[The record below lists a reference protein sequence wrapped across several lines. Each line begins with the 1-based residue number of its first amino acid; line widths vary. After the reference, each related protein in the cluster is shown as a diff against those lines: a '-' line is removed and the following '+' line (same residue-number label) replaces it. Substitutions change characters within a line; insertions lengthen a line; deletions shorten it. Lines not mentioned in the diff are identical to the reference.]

1 MYSNLSIDATC
12 FFNITL
18 RLHIPGIMSNFIGCL
33 SHNFTEMKKALC
45 VIFVMLAGLVSC
57 KYDDSEI
64 WNKVNENEARIA
76 ALEEQCRGFN
86 QDLQTLRTIV
96 NALQG
101 NDYVTGVVEVIKEG
115 TVVGYSITFSKSGTV
130 TIYNGKDGHSPV
142 IGIRQHTDG
151 KYYWTVDGEWIYDGS
166 GTGNRI
172 NAGGT
177 APELKIEDGW
187 WYVSYDG
194 RKTWTKLSKATGE
207 DGDSFFSSVT
217 DNGDTVTVTLMDG
230 TVFELA
236 KKSSD
241 LSIRFPDYGTF
252 RFNAGGDKVCCI

>member
-1 MYSNLSIDATC
+1 MYSNLSIHATR

-45 VIFVMLAGLVSC
+45 VIFVMLAGIVSC

-101 NDYVTGVVEVIKEG
+101 NDYVTGVVEVI
-115 TVVGYSITFSKSGTV
+115 
-130 TIYNGKDGHSPV
+130 
-142 IGIRQHTDG
+142 
-151 KYYWTVDGEWIYDGS
+151 
-166 GTGNRI
+166 
-172 NAGGT
+172 
-177 APELKIEDGW
+177 
-187 WYVSYDG
+187 
-194 RKTWTKLSKATGE
+194 
-207 DGDSFFSSVT
+207 
-217 DNGDTVTVTLMDG
+217 
-230 TVFELA
+230 
-236 KKSSD
+236 
-241 LSIRFPDYGTF
+241 
-252 RFNAGGDKVCCI
+252 

>member
-1 MYSNLSIDATC
+1 MANGTFLSGLLNCLFEDFFTSKNISSNLQKITCITLNLQYIDVQGDSMYSNLSIDATC

-101 NDYVTGVVEVIKEG
+101 NDYVTGVVEVDRKS
-115 TVVGYSITFSKSGTV
+115 VV
-130 TIYNGKDGHSPV
+130 
-142 IGIRQHTDG
+142 
-151 KYYWTVDGEWIYDGS
+151 
-166 GTGNRI
+166 
-172 NAGGT
+172 
-177 APELKIEDGW
+177 
-187 WYVSYDG
+187 
-194 RKTWTKLSKATGE
+194 
-207 DGDSFFSSVT
+207 
-217 DNGDTVTVTLMDG
+217 
-230 TVFELA
+230 
-236 KKSSD
+236 
-241 LSIRFPDYGTF
+241 
-252 RFNAGGDKVCCI
+252 